1 MPYGRAGVFL
11 SVYGVEA
18 TLHGLARIFE
28 FAGRVA
34 PTVIQGEEMSI
45 QWLFDVIEDR
55 KKNPSEKSYTTS
67 LFNEGLPKIAQKV
80 GEEGTE
86 VVVAALAQE
95 DQRLIEEVADL
106 TYHTLVLLAAR
117 GLTPAHIIAELEK
130 RHK

>member
-1 MPYGRAGVFL
+1 
-11 SVYGVEA
+11 
-18 TLHGLARIFE
+18 
-28 FAGRVA
+28 
-34 PTVIQGEEMSI
+34 MSI

-55 KKNPSEKSYTTS
+55 KNNPTEKSYTTS
-67 LFNEGLPKIAQKV
+67 LLNEGLPKIAQKV

-106 TYHTLVLLAAR
+106 TYHTLVLLSAR
-117 GLTPAHIIAELEK
+117 GLTPAAVLAELEK

>member
-1 MPYGRAGVFL
+1 
-11 SVYGVEA
+11 
-18 TLHGLARIFE
+18 
-28 FAGRVA
+28 
-34 PTVIQGEEMSI
+34 MSI

-55 KKNPSEKSYTTS
+55 KNNPSEKSYTTS
-67 LFNEGLPKIAQKV
+67 LFNEGLSKIAQKV

-106 TYHTLVLLAAR
+106 TYHILVLLSAR
-117 GLTPAHIIAELEK
+117 GLTPADVIAELEK

>member
-1 MPYGRAGVFL
+1 MN
-11 SVYGVEA
+11 
-18 TLHGLARIFE
+18 
-28 FAGRVA
+28 
-34 PTVIQGEEMSI
+34 IQS
-45 QWLFDVIEDR
+45 LFKIIEDR
-55 KKNPSEKSYTTS
+55 KRNPNEKSYTAS

-106 TYHTLVLLAAR
+106 TFHTLVLLSAR
-117 GLTPAHIIAELEK
+117 GLTPAHIMAELEK

>member
-1 MPYGRAGVFL
+1 
-11 SVYGVEA
+11 
-18 TLHGLARIFE
+18 
-28 FAGRVA
+28 
-34 PTVIQGEEMSI
+34 MSI

-55 KKNPSEKSYTTS
+55 KNNPTEKSYTTS
-67 LFNEGLPKIAQKV
+67 LFAEGLPKIAQKV

-106 TYHTLVLLAAR
+106 TFHTLVLLSAR
-117 GLTPAHIIAELEK
+117 GLTPAHILAELEK